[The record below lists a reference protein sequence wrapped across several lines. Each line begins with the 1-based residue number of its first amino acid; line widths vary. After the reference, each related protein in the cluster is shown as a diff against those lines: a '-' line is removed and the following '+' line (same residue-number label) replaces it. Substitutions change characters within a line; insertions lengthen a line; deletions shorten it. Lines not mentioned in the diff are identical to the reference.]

1 MDSTGGKTMKIR
13 NRSQEILFGLAL
25 QRKYFL
31 NLFKSKKGGKV
42 RPGALSPEE
51 LKNLI
56 NKIGEKKKVNIRRVD
71 FEGNPEPETVSVKIV
86 DIREEYF
93 TGIIINLERSI
104 KQDLNNRLVYV
115 KGGGGTVDF
124 YYADG
129 DIMSVEEDIDEVIL
143 VEKDPDELLQILDA
157 LDLNE
162 SILISYYDQEK
173 GGVINGAGTL
183 AAKNIP
189 AKTFKV
195 ELSLINDIELDQ
207 PKVINLSLEKNKILD
222 LEVVI

>member
-1 MDSTGGKTMKIR
+1 
-13 NRSQEILFGLAL
+13 
-25 QRKYFL
+25 
-31 NLFKSKKGGKV
+31 
-42 RPGALSPEE
+42 
-51 LKNLI
+51 
-56 NKIGEKKKVNIRRVD
+56 
-71 FEGNPEPETVSVKIV
+71 VKIV
-86 DIREEYF
+86 DIRDEYF

-104 KQDLNNRLVYV
+104 KQEMNNRLVYV

-143 VEKDPDELLQILDA
+143 VEKDPGELLQILDA

-173 GGVINGAGTL
+173 GGVINGAGILT
-183 AAKNIP
+183 AKNIA
-189 AKTFKV
+189 AKTFKI

-207 PKVINLSLEKNKILD
+207 PKEIQLSLDKNKILD

>member
-1 MDSTGGKTMKIR
+1 MKSR
-13 NRSQEILFGLAL
+13 NRSQETLFGISPH
-25 QRKYFL
+25 RRYFL
-31 NLFKSKKGGKV
+31 NLFKSKKSARV
-42 RPGALSPEE
+42 RPGALTLEE
-51 LKNLI
+51 LKSLI
-56 NKIGEKKKVNIRRVD
+56 NKIGNKKKVNIRRVD
-71 FEGNPEPETVSVKIV
+71 FEGNPDPETVSVKIV
-86 DIREEYF
+86 DIRDEYF

-104 KQDLNNRLVYV
+104 KQEMNNRLVYV

-143 VEKDPDELLQILDA
+143 VEKDPGELLQILDA

-173 GGVINGAGTL
+173 GGVINGAGILT
-183 AAKNIP
+183 AKNIA
-189 AKTFKV
+189 AKTFKI

-207 PKVINLSLEKNKILD
+207 PKEIQLSLDKNKILD